1 MPARKSFRPW
11 LPEEDQTAADMAE
24 RWARTFGGRQ
34 CGKNEA
40 IRAAYE
46 AHRGPKM
53 MLSAEGTTLARL
65 DATPE
70 RPERFVP

>member
-1 MPARKSFRPW
+1 MSGKGDTPRPRAVGQ
-11 LPEEDQTAADMAE
+11 EEYSE

-46 AHRGPKM
+46 AHRGPKIL
-53 MLSAEGTTLARL
+53 LSAEGTTLARL

-70 RPERFVP
+70 RP